1 MLTDAAQTQG
11 RNIRTYADY
20 LAQRSASYGGTKVDY
35 VRSGEGR
42 LKGLSVERGLLRET
56 ESVQDQLRALF
67 KCDVGLHVPSL
78 MVLTVQFLSHE
89 PENEITLTAFRLL
102 ILDLL
107 SLFYVMNEGTIN
119 ILGTKS
125 TSDWPKL
132 TVQNISLSSQ
142 DPTQNE
148 P

>member
-1 MLTDAAQTQG
+1 MMREGQEDVTLKYLSLNPRSKLAISNFTEAQTQG

-67 KCDVGLHVPSL
+67 KCDVS
-78 MVLTVQFLSHE
+78 SHFG
-89 PENEITLTAFRLL
+89 PGRR
-102 ILDLL
+102 
-107 SLFYVMNEGTIN
+107 
-119 ILGTKS
+119 
-125 TSDWPKL
+125 
-132 TVQNISLSSQ
+132 
-142 DPTQNE
+142 
-148 P
+148 

>member
-1 MLTDAAQTQG
+1 
-11 RNIRTYADY
+11 
-20 LAQRSASYGGTKVDY
+20 
-35 VRSGEGR
+35 

-67 KCDVGLHVPSL
+67 KCDVSLHCQSL
-78 MVLTVQFLSHE
+78 TMLTTQFLSHE

-119 ILGTKS
+119 ILGMTS
-125 TSDWPKL
+125 TLDWPKL
-132 TVQNISLSSQ
+132 TV
-142 DPTQNE
+142 
-148 P
+148 